1 MKDWF
6 KKSLFFTTLFV
17 TVIVMIATSFIQVNI
32 SYGQAVPLIP
42 IQTGNVTLDKGLPVF
57 YDCIDEK
64 IDNSKGAET
73 DNYFEKEPTK
83 NEVTTCYNEVFF
95 DNSDVESS
103 NDNSNVESSNDNSN
117 VESSNDNS
125 NVESSNDNSNV
136 ESSNDNSDVESS
148 ESIED
153 NDIERF
159 NMLFGNIQ

>member
-6 KKSLFFTTLFV
+6 KKSLFFPTLFV
-17 TVIVMIATSFIQVNI
+17 TVILMIATSFIQVNI

-42 IQTGNVTLDKGLPVF
+42 IQTGNATLDKGLPVF

-64 IDNSKGAET
+64 IDNSKGVEE

-95 DNSDVESS
+95 GNSDVQSSNDNSNVQSSNDNSDVESS
-103 NDNSNVESSNDNSN
+103 NDNSDVQ
-117 VESSNDNS
+117 
-125 NVESSNDNSNV
+125 
-136 ESSNDNSDVESS
+136 SSNDNSDVDSS

-159 NMLFGNIQ
+159 NMLFGNIE

>member
-1 MKDWF
+1 MKDCF
-6 KKSLFFTTLFV
+6 KKSLFSSTIFV
-17 TVIVMIATSFIQVNI
+17 TVILMIATSYIQVNI

-64 IDNSKGAET
+64 IDSSKGVEA

-95 DNSDVESS
+95 DNSDVQ
-103 NDNSNVESSNDNSN
+103 
-117 VESSNDNS
+117 
-125 NVESSNDNSNV
+125 
-136 ESSNDNSDVESS
+136 SSNDNSDVQSSNDNSDVQSS

-159 NMLFGNIQ
+159 NMLFGNIE

>member
-6 KKSLFFTTLFV
+6 KKSLFFPALFL
-17 TVIVMIATSFIQVNI
+17 TVIVMIASSFIQINI

-42 IQTGNVTLDKGLPVF
+42 IHTGNVTLDKGLPVF
-57 YDCIDEK
+57 YDCIDKK
-64 IDNSKGAET
+64 IDNSKGDEK

-95 DNSDVESS
+95 DNSDVNLQMIILMSQSS
-103 NDNSNVESSNDNSN
+103 NDNSD
-117 VESSNDNS
+117 
-125 NVESSNDNSNV
+125 V
-136 ESSNDNSDVESS
+136 ESSNDNSDVQSS

-159 NMLFGNIQ
+159 NMLFGNTE